1 MKGSIGISLQWNRHL
16 CGFPCQYKVVI
27 INLFSVPP
35 EPEKNFALE
44 SYGPGAKCFDH
55 TESMWEERGCKQTRE
70 WQHWGSG
77 CYNYK
82 CANGRIHILVANYT
96 YECYYPG
103 QEISI
108 RIFSGGWLHRG
119 ALKCPPCKDVCAEEF
134 RSRGEHCRVSEEAP
148 PLNMYPRD
156 ALVCGAISSFR
167 SADSLVLLLV
177 GCLLTILMGQV
188 WHGTG
193 GRRM

>member
-1 MKGSIGISLQWNRHL
+1 MRSGIYQVLTLESSFIKIFPFSL
-16 CGFPCQYKVVI
+16 
-27 INLFSVPP
+27 S

-44 SYGPGAKCFDH
+44 SYGAGAKCFDH
-55 TESMWEERGCKQTRE
+55 TENMWEERGCKQTRE

-82 CANGRIHILVANYT
+82 CHNGRIHILVANYT

-108 RIFSGGWLHRG
+108 RIFSAGWLHRG
-119 ALKCPPCKDVCAEEF
+119 ALKCPPCRDVCGEEF
-134 RSRGEHCRVSEEAP
+134 RARGEHCRVSEEAP

-156 ALVCGAISSFR
+156 ELVCGAISSFR
-167 SADSLVLLLV
+167 HTDAAAVLWLGLSTLVVINWWL
-177 GCLLTILMGQV
+177 Q
-188 WHGTG
+188 GTPTG
-193 GRRM
+193 